1 MMFPNELLTSPLFG
15 IGLTVIAYCFS
26 EYVVKKL
33 HLSSLP
39 PIVLACP
46 IIMAVIM
53 INPSL
58 EYEHYE
64 EGAAFINFLLGPATI
79 ALALPLIRNRKIIKE
94 KAPLILG
101 GICVATVT
109 AICSVYVCGKMFG
122 ASEQVLLS
130 LLPKSITTPIA
141 VQVSNTIGGIP
152 ALTAAAVIF
161 TGMIGAAFN
170 HKVLH
175 LAGVKSDLAIGLSIG
190 ASSHGIGT
198 SACANVS
205 AVQLAIGGVA
215 IALTG
220 IATSIFAPLLL
231 PMLQNVL

>member
-1 MMFPNELLTSPLFG
+1 MFPNELLTSPLFG
-15 IGLTVIAYCFS
+15 IGLTVIVYCFS
-26 EYVVKKL
+26 EYAVKKL
-33 HLSSLP
+33 KLSSVP

-53 INPSL
+53 INPEM

-79 ALALPLIRNRKIIKE
+79 ALALPLVRNRKIIKQQ
-94 KAPLILG
+94 APLILG

-109 AICSVYVCGKMFG
+109 AICSVYACGKIFG

-130 LLPKSITTPIA
+130 LMPKSITTPIA

-175 LAGVKSDLAIGLSIG
+175 MAGIKNDLSVGLAIG

-198 SACANVS
+198 SACATIS
-205 AVQLAIGGVA
+205 PVQLAIGGVA

-220 IATSIFAPLLL
+220 IATSIFAPILL
-231 PMLQNVL
+231 PFLKNIW